1 MKKFILIFTLFV
13 GSFGFAQQE
22 IKLDIGDALVI
33 RGLEFSYER
42 YLTDDSS
49 FGVSALFN
57 LEKEGVTFRYNENMV
72 ITPYYRHYF
81 TTNEQLNF
89 FGEGFFGINSGK
101 KEAIKDSGDYDKGYG
116 NLVVLEEGEY
126 EGGYTGFPQFGVAFD
141 VRNGDF
147 LAMDVH
153 EWHCNTKIKPVSK
166 DYSRVSLVA
175 YLRNNMIK
183 CKGLKIE

>member
-101 KEAIKDSGDYDKGYG
+101 KEAIKDSGNYDVKFTDGA
-116 NLVVLEEGEY
+116 L
-126 EGGYTGFPQFGVAFD
+126 GVAVGAKYIASGGLVIDFYSG
-141 VRNGDF
+141 VGRNLFGSNSPI
-147 LAMDVH
+147 LL
-153 EWHCNTKIKPVSK
+153 P
-166 DYSRVSLVA
+166 RV
-175 YLRNNMIK
+175 
-183 CKGLKIE
+183 GLNIGWRF

>member
-1 MKKFILIFTLFV
+1 MKKNILLFTLFI

-22 IKLDIGDALVI
+22 IKLDIGDAIVI

-101 KEAIKDSGDYDKGYG
+101 KEAIKDSGDYDVKFTDGA
-116 NLVVLEEGEY
+116 L
-126 EGGYTGFPQFGVAFD
+126 GVAVGAKYIASGGLVIDFYGG
-141 VRNGDF
+141 VGRNLFGSNSPI
-147 LAMDVH
+147 LL
-153 EWHCNTKIKPVSK
+153 P
-166 DYSRVSLVA
+166 RV
-175 YLRNNMIK
+175 
-183 CKGLKIE
+183 GLNIGWRF

>member
-1 MKKFILIFTLFV
+1 MKKNILLFTLFI

-22 IKLDIGDALVI
+22 IKLDIGDAIVI

-42 YLTDDSS
+42 YLTDNSS

-81 TTNEQLNF
+81 TTNEQWNF

-101 KEAIKDSGDYDKGYG
+101 KEAIKDSGNYDVKFTDGA
-116 NLVVLEEGEY
+116 L
-126 EGGYTGFPQFGVAFD
+126 GVAVGAKYIASGGLVIDFYGG
-141 VRNGDF
+141 VGRNLFGSNSPI
-147 LAMDVH
+147 LL
-153 EWHCNTKIKPVSK
+153 P
-166 DYSRVSLVA
+166 RV
-175 YLRNNMIK
+175 
-183 CKGLKIE
+183 GLNIGWRF

>member
-1 MKKFILIFTLFV
+1 MKKFILVFTLFV

-101 KEAIKDSGDYDKGYG
+101 KEAIKDSGNYDVKFTDGA
-116 NLVVLEEGEY
+116 L
-126 EGGYTGFPQFGVAFD
+126 GVAVGAKYIASGGLVIDFYGG
-141 VRNGDF
+141 VGRNLFGSNSPI
-147 LAMDVH
+147 LL
-153 EWHCNTKIKPVSK
+153 P
-166 DYSRVSLVA
+166 RV
-175 YLRNNMIK
+175 
-183 CKGLKIE
+183 GLNIGWRF